1 MISRFHYLTQD
12 LPDFSH
18 QELAEIACKS
28 GIRCLQLRVK
38 NKTDSKWLQIAKD
51 VKQICDQFQAT
62 LIINDNVEIAKEVD
76 ADGVH
81 LGKSDMSVPEA
92 RKILGNNKIIGATAN
107 TLEDILEHQ
116 KSGANYVGL
125 GPYRFTETKKNLSA
139 TLGIDGYSQIFKSSN
154 HQIEIPVIAIG
165 GIQLDDVKLLVNTGV
180 YGVAVSSAINLSNNK
195 EKTIRDFQSQISA

>member
-12 LPDFSH
+12 LPNFSH
-18 QELAEIACKS
+18 QELAEIACKN
-28 GIRCLQLRVK
+28 GIRWLQLRVK
-38 NKTDSKWLQIAKD
+38 NKTYSEWLQIAKD

-81 LGKSDMSVPEA
+81 LGKSDMSVQEA
-92 RKILGNNKIIGATAN
+92 RKILDNKIIGATAN

-116 KSGANYVGL
+116 KNGANYVGL

-165 GIQLDDVKLLVNTGV
+165 GIQLDDVKVLVNAGI

>member
-28 GIRCLQLRVK
+28 GIRWLQLRVK
-38 NKTDSKWLQIAKD
+38 NKTDSEWLQIAKD
-51 VKQICDQFQAT
+51 VKQTCDQFQAT

-81 LGKSDMSVPEA
+81 LGKSDMSVQEA
-92 RKILGNNKIIGATAN
+92 RKILGNKIIGATAN
-107 TLEDILEHQ
+107 TLEDILEYQ
-116 KSGANYVGL
+116 KNGANYVGL

-165 GIQLDDVKLLVNTGV
+165 GIQLDDVKVLVNAGV

-195 EKTIRDFQSQISA
+195 EKTIRDFQSQISD